1 MSTVP
6 SSVETDPET
15 GPDLVADHTPQ
26 PDDQRAP
33 AQPGDQRAKAAS
45 RPRLRVRVYHRTLT
59 VPAEGHVRPR
69 VWAPPAAHESA
80 SDQRRAR
87 DVAGSRL
94 TALLPAWAGLVAI
107 VALEPFRA
115 IWPVALVLTALT
127 LTVPGVVA
135 LRALRVSGAALV
147 RYPLYIPAASL
158 AVVMAG
164 GLAADL
170 LGPLLGD
177 AHPLSNQ
184 TAAFSVLLL
193 SFLLSLAGAAA
204 PTSARFPWRAAMR
217 RPELLLPLSLPLLAA
232 GGALLLNNGH
242 GAGLARFT
250 AAAGIFVLLGCLV
263 RADRMSRASVA
274 MVLFACALAA
284 EWAFSLRSQEIVG
297 YDISSEIHIAQYTLQ
312 HGIWHTGH
320 SDDPYGAMLS
330 LTVLPATLA
339 RLTGLSPLISFKV
352 LYPVIT
358 ALLPVSV
365 YLVSERFLSRRFAA
379 VAASLIIVQSYFFQL
394 LPELARQEI
403 GLLYFA
409 ALVAAL
415 LDVRPVRGS
424 RLGLIVLA
432 SLGLVVSHYSSTY
445 LAIPLVLTAIVLCVL
460 LGRVA
465 PIRGLLPALV
475 AAAILLIGGVVVWD
489 GVITHS
495 ASNLTSFS
503 ASVEDKGLNLLPTQ
517 HGGIVTTFLSGNAL
531 LPATGPRFERAAVSD
546 YRGRSRYIHPL
557 PAASQA
563 RYRLQTATVPVPK
576 VRSPTLSSLIQ
587 LVSTVEGELMLIAGG
602 LGALLLTLRRRMSPV
617 ARSAGVLAMGT
628 LVVLLVIRFSG
639 TAAAAYNQPRA
650 LLQSLIVLAPAA
662 AWFAEWG
669 IGRLRRIRWL
679 GWVALLGMLGLVFA
693 FQNGVSALALGG
705 GTSLNLSQSG
715 EDFEREYMTPAE
727 LAGAVWA
734 NTASRRQILYADRYG
749 QLRLFAAT
757 GRVVLTDLTPETIDR
772 NAWVYG
778 THTNVVLGRARGQIG
793 NYTGLYRWPSAFLER
808 YFNTVYTNG
817 DSEVFHR

>member
-1 MSTVP
+1 MLRS
-6 SSVETDPET
+6 
-15 GPDLVADHTPQ
+15 
-26 PDDQRAP
+26 
-33 AQPGDQRAKAAS
+33 
-45 RPRLRVRVYHRTLT
+45 RLR
-59 VPAEGHVRPR
+59 AF
-69 VWAPPAAHESA
+69 
-80 SDQRRAR
+80 
-87 DVAGSRL
+87 
-94 TALLPAWAGLVAI
+94 LPAWAGLVAI

-147 RYPLYIPAASL
+147 RYPLYIPAASV

-177 AHPLSNQ
+177 AHPLSDQ

-204 PTSARFPWRAAMR
+204 PTAARFPWRAAMR
-217 RPELLLPLSLPLLAA
+217 RPELLLPLALPLLAA

-284 EWAFSLRSQEIVG
+284 EWAFSLRSQEVVG
-297 YDISSEIHIAQYTLQ
+297 YDISSEIHIAQDTLQ
-312 HGIWHTGH
+312 TGIWHAAH
-320 SDDPYGAMLS
+320 NPYAAMLS

-365 YLVSERFLSRRFAA
+365 YLVSERFLSRRYAA
-379 VAASLIIVQSYFFQL
+379 LAASLIIVQSYFFQL

-403 GLLYFA
+403 GLLFFA

-415 LDVRPVRGS
+415 LDEPPLRGS

-445 LAIPLVLTAIVLCVL
+445 LAVPLVLTAIVVCVVL
-460 LGRVA
+460 VRRP
-465 PIRGLLPALV
+465 PIRGLLPALL

-495 ASNLTSFS
+495 TSNLTSLS
-503 ASVEDKGLNLLPTQ
+503 ASIEDKGLNLLPTQ
-517 HGGIVTTFLSGNAL
+517 HGGIVTTFLGGNAV
-531 LPATGPRFERAAVSD
+531 LPASGPGFERAAVKD

-563 RYRLQTATVPVPK
+563 RYRLQTARVPTPK

-602 LGALLLTLRRRMSPV
+602 LGALLLTVRRRMSPV
-617 ARSAGVLAMGT
+617 ARSAGVLAMGS

-662 AWFAEWG
+662 AWFAERV
-669 IGRLRRIRWL
+669 IGRLGRLRSPGWL
-679 GWVALLGMLGLVFA
+679 ALLGMLGLVFA
-693 FQNGVSALALGG
+693 FQTGVSTLAVGG

-734 NTASRRQILYADRYG
+734 NAAEPAAASLCRPLWSAQAVRRDRPG
-749 QLRLFAAT
+749 GSDRPHAGDDRPECLGLRHPYQCRAGPGAGAG
-757 GRVVLTDLTPETIDR
+757 GRLHRSLPMAVRIPRPLLQHRV
-772 NAWVYG
+772 
-778 THTNVVLGRARGQIG
+778 HQRGQRGLPPVSALKIVALPRDP
-793 NYTGLYRWPSAFLER
+793 NPYQELLYRPMREQGACCALWR
-808 YFNTVYTNG
+808 
-817 DSEVFHR
+817 

>member
-1 MSTVP
+1 MSTAP
-6 SSVETDPET
+6 SSVETVRR
-15 GPDLVADHTPQ
+15 LVRISWLTTRRSRTISGRPRSA
-26 PDDQRAP
+26 
-33 AQPGDQRAKAAS
+33 GDQQAKAAS

-59 VPAEGHVRPR
+59 VPAEGHARPR

-80 SDQRRAR
+80 SDQRRAS

-94 TALLPAWAGLVAI
+94 RALLPAWAGLVAI

-217 RPELLLPLSLPLLAA
+217 RPELLLPLALPLLAA

-320 SDDPYGAMLS
+320 SNDPYGAMLS

-415 LDVRPVRGS
+415 LDEPPVRGS

-531 LPATGPRFERAAVSD
+531 LPASGPGFERAAVND

-563 RYRLQTATVPVPK
+563 RYRLQTAHRARAQGPKPHPVQPDPVGVDRGGRADADRRRPRGAAPDPAAADEPGGA
-576 VRSPTLSSLIQ
+576 VRRRPRHGHARRPARDPLQRDRGGGLQ
-587 LVSTVEGELMLIAGG
+587 PAPRPAPVADRARAGG
-602 LGALLLTLRRRMSPV
+602 RVVRRAGDWTAAPHPV
-617 ARSAGVLAMGT
+617 ARMGGVAGHA
-628 LVVLLVIRFSG
+628 R
-639 TAAAAYNQPRA
+639 PR
-650 LLQSLIVLAPAA
+650 V
-662 AWFAEWG
+662 
-669 IGRLRRIRWL
+669 RLPERR
-679 GWVALLGMLGLVFA
+679 
-693 FQNGVSALALGG
+693 
-705 GTSLNLSQSG
+705 
-715 EDFEREYMTPAE
+715 E
-727 LAGAVWA
+727 
-734 NTASRRQILYADRYG
+734 
-749 QLRLFAAT
+749 
-757 GRVVLTDLTPETIDR
+757 
-772 NAWVYG
+772 
-778 THTNVVLGRARGQIG
+778 RARPRRGHLAQ
-793 NYTGLYRWPSAFLER
+793 PVAER
-808 YFNTVYTNG
+808 
-817 DSEVFHR
+817 

>member
-1 MSTVP
+1 MSTAP
-6 SSVETDPET
+6 SSMET
-15 GPDLVADHTPQ
+15 GPDLGVDHTPQ
-26 PDDQRAP
+26 PDDQRAT
-33 AQPGDQRAKAAS
+33 AHAGDQQANATS
-45 RPRLRVRVYHRTLT
+45 RPRLRVWVSQRALT
-59 VPAEGHVRPR
+59 IPAEAQAALR

-80 SDQRRAR
+80 SDQRRAS

-94 TALLPAWAGLVAI
+94 RALLPVWAGLVAI

-127 LTVPGVVA
+127 LTVPGIVA

-164 GLAADL
+164 GLAGDL

-177 AHPLSNQ
+177 AHPLSDQ
-184 TAAFSVLLL
+184 TAALSVLLL
-193 SFLLSLAGAAA
+193 SFLLSLAGTAA
-204 PTSARFPWRAAMR
+204 PTAARFPWREAIR
-217 RPELLLPLSLPLLAA
+217 RPELLLPLALPLLAA

-274 MVLFACALAA
+274 MLLFACALAA

-297 YDISSEIHIAQYTLQ
+297 YDISSEIHIAQQTLRT
-312 HGIWHTGH
+312 GVWHTAH
-320 SDDPYGAMLS
+320 SNDPYGAMLS

-339 RLTGLSPLISFKV
+339 HLTGLSPLISFKV

-365 YLVSERFLSRRFAA
+365 YLVSERFLPRRFAA
-379 VAASLIIVQSYFFQL
+379 LAAVLIIVQSYFFQL
-394 LPELARQEI
+394 LPALARQEI
-403 GLLYFA
+403 GLLFFA

-415 LDVRPVRGS
+415 LDEPPVRGS
-424 RLGLIVLA
+424 RLGLMVLA

-460 LGRVA
+460 LRRVA

-495 ASNLTSFS
+495 TSNLTSFS

-517 HGGIVTTFLSGNAL
+517 HGGLVTTFLSGNAL
-531 LPATGPRFERAAVSD
+531 EPASGPTFERAAVND
-546 YRGRSRYIHPL
+546 YRDRSRYIHPL

-563 RYRLQTATVPVPK
+563 RYRLQTARVPAPK
-576 VRSPTLSSLIQ
+576 VRSPTLSRLIQ
-587 LVSTVEGELMLIAGG
+587 LMSTVEGELMLLAGG
-602 LGALLLTLRRRMSPV
+602 LGALLLTVRRRVSPV
-617 ARSAGVLAMGT
+617 ARSAGVLALGT
-628 LVVLLVIRFSG
+628 LVVLFVIRFSG

-662 AWFAEWG
+662 AYFAERV
-669 IGRLRRIRWL
+669 IGRLGRLRSPGWL
-679 GWVALLGMLGLVFA
+679 ALLGMLGLVFA
-693 FQNGVSALALGG
+693 FQNGVSALAVGG

-715 EDFEREYMTPAE
+715 EDFEREYSTPAE
-727 LAGAVWA
+727 LAGAAWA
-734 NTASRRQILYADRYG
+734 NVASRRQILDADRYG

-757 GRVVLTDLTPETIDR
+757 GRVVFTDLTPETIDR

-778 THTNVVLGRARGQIG
+778 NHTNVVLGRARGQVG
-793 NYTGLYRWPSAFLER
+793 NYTGLYRWPSAFLDR
-808 YFNTVYTNG
+808 YFNTVYTDG